1 MERHPR
7 PVSAPPTPIPRP
19 STSPS
24 LTASAKIPSEGG
36 IRSREFGHRSFRSK
50 SLRGRGGAGRW
61 DREAEFHPH
70 LEKSEGS
77 GRAQAAASAGQ
88 NLSGST
94 HLVGSSQGSNG
105 STRGKGARRASVC
118 ECVCVCVCVR
128 TRVCLFKIRGV
139 IPQRWSRRW
148 GIASV
153 DRGFVS

>member
-1 MERHPR
+1 MERYPR

-36 IRSREFGHRSFRSK
+36 IRSRESGHRSFRSK
-50 SLRGRGGAGRW
+50 SLRARGGAARGGGIGRRNFTPIW
-61 DREAEFHPH
+61 KNRKALAGPRPLPQLDRTFRAPHISSEAH
-70 LEKSEGS
+70 
-77 GRAQAAASAGQ
+77 
-88 NLSGST
+88 
-94 HLVGSSQGSNG
+94 
-105 STRGKGARRASVC
+105 RGAMEAREERGLGVPVC
-118 ECVCVCVCVR
+118 ECVCVR